1 MPSTS
6 PSARTDCPSTASRGD
21 GQQTRH
27 ESGQPCPM
35 PQEST
40 TRPAPRPDGH
50 AARRPYAASLP
61 AQIEQTEP
69 AGEREDIQR
78 RREGESERRQGEK
91 MRTCAHLPAVLPSKS
106 YIDRTPPPNGQPSTA
121 PGQQAPQPAPAEA
134 PSLPTYSRPFL
145 SLSILL
151 LESLQNPGPFSPVSR
166 RTTAPRPPA
175 WTPPA
180 PGEPSHF
187 RARPVSHE
195 TAQYLYSITYTPYP
209 HFSLGNNLDDSP
221 TVNELNPYL
230 QNHIFSLTASV
241 FLSTLYNLPRLQ
253 SYSSP
258 IATKKTNIMID
269 FRPQIW

>member
-61 AQIEQTEP
+61 AQIEETEP
-69 AGEREDIQR
+69 AGEREDIRRGR
-78 RREGESERRQGEK
+78 RRARREK
-91 MRTCAHLPAVLPSKS
+91 GRKDEDLRPLACRFAVKVIYRPNPA
-106 YIDRTPPPNGQPSTA
+106 PNGQPSTA

-166 RTTAPRPPA
+166 RTTAPPPTCLDATGTGGAFTFSRPPRFSRNGLV
-175 WTPPA
+175 PL
-180 PGEPSHF
+180 
-187 RARPVSHE
+187 
-195 TAQYLYSITYTPYP
+195 LYHVHPI
-209 HFSLGNNLDDSP
+209 SP
-221 TVNELNPYL
+221 FFTRE
-230 QNHIFSLTASV
+230 
-241 FLSTLYNLPRLQ
+241 Q
-253 SYSSP
+253 SRRFPNS
-258 IATKKTNIMID
+258 K
-269 FRPQIW
+269 

>member
-1 MPSTS
+1 M
-6 PSARTDCPSTASRGD
+6 PSARTDCPSTASRRD

-50 AARRPYAASLP
+50 AATRRPYAASLP
-61 AQIEQTEP
+61 RSNRQSQQENARTSE
-69 AGEREDIQR
+69 
-78 RREGESERRQGEK
+78 EGEEEHKGRKGEK
-91 MRTCAHLPAVLPSKS
+91 MRTCARLPAVLPSKS

-134 PSLPTYSRPFL
+134 PSLPTFSRPFL

-195 TAQYLYSITYTPYP
+195 TAQYLYSITYASYP

-230 QNHIFSLTASV
+230 QNHIFDLTTPV
-241 FLSTLYNLPRLQ
+241 FLSTLYNSPRLQ
-253 SYSSP
+253 SYPSP
-258 IATKKTNIMID
+258 IATKKTNILID

>member
-21 GQQTRH
+21 GQQIQH

-50 AARRPYAASLP
+50 AARRPYAVNLP

-69 AGEREDIQR
+69 AGEREDIRRGR
-78 RREGESERRQGEK
+78 RRARREK
-91 MRTCAHLPAVLPSKS
+91 GRKDEDLRPLACRFAVKVIYRPNLA
-106 YIDRTPPPNGQPSTA
+106 PNGQPSTA

-151 LESLQNPGPFSPVSR
+151 LESLQNPGLFLPVSR

-195 TAQYLYSITYTPYP
+195 TTQYLYSITYTPYP

-230 QNHIFSLTASV
+230 QNHIFSLTTSV
-241 FLSTLYNLPRLQ
+241 FLSTLYNSPRLQ
-253 SYSSP
+253 SYSSS
-258 IATKKTNIMID
+258 IATKKTNILID

>member
-1 MPSTS
+1 MPPACPPRSNRQS
-6 PSARTDCPSTASRGD
+6 QQENARTS
-21 GQQTRH
+21 
-27 ESGQPCPM
+27 E
-35 PQEST
+35 
-40 TRPAPRPDGH
+40 
-50 AARRPYAASLP
+50 
-61 AQIEQTEP
+61 
-69 AGEREDIQR
+69 
-78 RREGESERRQGEK
+78 EGEEKHEGRKGEK
-91 MRTCAHLPAVLPSKS
+91 MRTCARLPAVLPSKS
-106 YIDRTPPPNGQPSTA
+106 YIDRTPPQNGQPSTA

-134 PSLPTYSRPFL
+134 PSLPTFSRPFL

-166 RTTAPRPPA
+166 RTTAPRPPT

-195 TAQYLYSITYTPYP
+195 TTQYLYSITYASYP
-209 HFSLGNNLDDSP
+209 HFSLGDNLDDSP

-241 FLSTLYNLPRLQ
+241 FLSTLYNSPRLQ

-258 IATKKTNIMID
+258 IATKKTNILID

>member
-6 PSARTDCPSTASRGD
+6 PSARTDCPSMASSAPCRRSARHAQHP
-21 GQQTRH
+21 GQMDT
-27 ESGQPCPM
+27 PP
-35 PQEST
+35 
-40 TRPAPRPDGH
+40 PA
-50 AARRPYAASLP
+50 APYAASLP

-69 AGEREDIQR
+69 AGEREDIRRGRREAR
-78 RREGESERRQGEK
+78 RRKGEK
-91 MRTCAHLPAVLPSKS
+91 MRTCARLPAVLPSKS

-121 PGQQAPQPAPAEA
+121 PGQQAPQPAPTEA
-134 PSLPTYSRPFL
+134 SSLPTYSRPFL

-166 RTTAPRPPA
+166 RTTAPHPPA

-195 TAQYLYSITYTPYP
+195 TAQYLYSITYAPYP

-241 FLSTLYNLPRLQ
+241 FLSTLYNSPRLQ

-258 IATKKTNIMID
+258 IATKKTNILID

>member
-50 AARRPYAASLP
+50 AAAPMPSTCPPRSNRQSQPETARTS
-61 AQIEQTEP
+61 EEG
-69 AGEREDIQR
+69 GEEH
-78 RREGESERRQGEK
+78 EGRKGEK
-91 MRTCAHLPAVLPSKS
+91 MRTCARLPAVLPSKS
-106 YIDRTPPPNGQPSTA
+106 YIDRTRPKTA
-121 PGQQAPQPAPAEA
+121 SPAPPQASRH
-134 PSLPTYSRPFL
+134 PSPHRLKL
-145 SLSILL
+145 
-151 LESLQNPGPFSPVSR
+151 PVSR
-166 RTTAPRPPA
+166 RTPARFYLCQFCFWRVCRTPAYFRPSADEQRHPRPPA

-195 TAQYLYSITYTPYP
+195 TA
-209 HFSLGNNLDDSP
+209 
-221 TVNELNPYL
+221 
-230 QNHIFSLTASV
+230 
-241 FLSTLYNLPRLQ
+241 
-253 SYSSP
+253 
-258 IATKKTNIMID
+258 
-269 FRPQIW
+269 

>member
-35 PQEST
+35 PQKST

-69 AGEREDIQR
+69 AGTRGHPKREREEH
-78 RREGESERRQGEK
+78 EGRKGEK
-91 MRTCAHLPAVLPSKS
+91 MRTCARLPAVLPSKS
-106 YIDRTPPPNGQPSTA
+106 YIDRTPPQNGQPSTA

-187 RARPVSHE
+187 RVRPVSHE
-195 TAQYLYSITYTPYP
+195 TA
-209 HFSLGNNLDDSP
+209 
-221 TVNELNPYL
+221 
-230 QNHIFSLTASV
+230 
-241 FLSTLYNLPRLQ
+241 
-253 SYSSP
+253 
-258 IATKKTNIMID
+258 
-269 FRPQIW
+269 